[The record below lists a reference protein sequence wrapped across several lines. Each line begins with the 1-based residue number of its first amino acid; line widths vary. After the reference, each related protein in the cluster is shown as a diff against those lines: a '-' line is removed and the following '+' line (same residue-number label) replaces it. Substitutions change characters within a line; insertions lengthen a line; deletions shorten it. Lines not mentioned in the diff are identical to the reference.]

1 MGATVLLVEDE
12 VLISEPVSDALS
24 DEGFA
29 VHVADSADAA
39 LEYLEREGEVDVLFT
54 DINLPGEIDG
64 AELANRVRAM
74 RPDLPIV
81 YASGRIT
88 SSDLGGLV
96 PRSVFVEKPYNLREI
111 CNLLRRLTPT
121 TH

>member
-12 VLISEPVSDALS
+12 VLISEPVRDALS

-29 VHVADSADAA
+29 VHVAHTADAA

-54 DINLPGEIDG
+54 DINLPGEING
-64 AELANRVRAM
+64 AELASRARAM
-74 RPDLPIV
+74 RPDLPVV
-81 YASGRIT
+81 YASGRLA

-96 PRSVFVEKPYNLREI
+96 SRSVFLPKPYNLREV
-111 CNLLRRLTPT
+111 CNLLRRLTPI